1 MIGSFYSHKL
11 LGLRCA
17 IYLFFP
23 VCQVYIVV
31 TKAWR

>member
-1 MIGSFYSHKL
+1 MIGSFYSQKL

-17 IYLFFP
+17 IYFFS

-31 TKAWR
+31 RKAWR